1 MACLATSQAGAEER
15 EGYEWAQ
22 PQPEA
27 AVTDTTAAY
36 APALEGVED
45 AELREILEATSQVFG
60 LAARPPATLAGLER
74 RAQGDL
80 ERLQTALRSEGY
92 YAAEIRYRIEEAEG
106 GRGVIL
112 EVTSGPR
119 YSLAAYEV
127 TYDGEAGLA
136 EGVRPRLEEIGIE
149 LGMPA
154 RAPDIV
160 AAERKLVSL
169 LTERGY
175 PFARVA
181 DRKSVVNHEERRMTV
196 RLAVSSGPLAR
207 FGALTIEGL
216 QEVEEDYVRL
226 LVDWSEGEAYDR
238 RKVDSTRRNLS
249 GSGLF
254 DSVTIRPADNLD
266 DDGRVPVKATVT
278 EGKHRTIG
286 AGLFFST
293 DIGPGGEVF
302 WEHRNFFGKNESL
315 NLSASGSPIEQLG
328 TAKFRKPSYWGRDQN
343 LLANAS
349 GGNRNT
355 EAFNQVF
362 AEGYLGLEQPWLE
375 TWELT
380 AGAAP
385 AYSIL
390 EETDR
395 EDERQLGLLGFPL
408 TGVRDDSDDAL
419 DPTSGTRFRFTLT
432 PTLGFGSDQLLFLKA
447 TAGGTAYYG
456 LDQDDRFV
464 LAGRARVGSI
474 VGERTEAV
482 PADRRFY
489 AGGGGSIRGYEFQK
503 VGPLDDDNDPLG
515 GRALLELGGELRVR
529 VTEDIGLVPFVDGGT
544 VFDAPYPDMDETLRW
559 AGGLGFRYFTGF
571 GPLRLDVAFPLN
583 PRDDVDDTF
592 QFYVSFGQAF

>member
-1 MACLATSQAGAEER
+1 
-15 EGYEWAQ
+15 
-22 PQPEA
+22 
-27 AVTDTTAAY
+27 
-36 APALEGVED
+36 
-45 AELREILEATSQVFG
+45 
-60 LAARPPATLAGLER
+60 
-74 RAQGDL
+74 
-80 ERLQTALRSEGY
+80 
-92 YAAEIRYRIEEAEG
+92 
-106 GRGVIL
+106 
-112 EVTSGPR
+112 
-119 YSLAAYEV
+119 
-127 TYDGEAGLA
+127 
-136 EGVRPRLEEIGIE
+136 
-149 LGMPA
+149 
-154 RAPDIV
+154 
-160 AAERKLVSL
+160 
-169 LTERGY
+169 
-175 PFARVA
+175 
-181 DRKSVVNHEERRMTV
+181 MTV